1 MSSAAEELAMLNAS
15 AATDT
20 GTLRL
25 RFFAAGRRGRSGRP
39 DSTTISGIAGFRSI
53 ASTVGSWPPSMNP
66 PEGGM
71 TGRSPLCRAGSQATG
86 CSVAAIVLFTYL
98 GWDQNFL
105 SSLLSV

>member
-1 MSSAAEELAMLNAS
+1 
-15 AATDT
+15 
-20 GTLRL
+20 
-25 RFFAAGRRGRSGRP
+25 
-39 DSTTISGIAGFRSI
+39 
-53 ASTVGSWPPSMNP
+53 
-66 PEGGM
+66 M